1 MKLIPSIF
9 KNKETR
15 QQQQQQPLQ
24 YWPSS
29 CKQQPKTVSFR
40 GVGNDVMFKTVNS
53 VYFDPLAI
61 LETVETPESWFTK
74 SSESSA
80 CSFSS
85 ESEEHILNSATAS
98 GEDSLEM
105 ILRGIRSSERL
116 FFEPGDTS
124 SILKEEAKINQTNT
138 DTNDGLTFSPLKES
152 VVLAMESE
160 DPYVDFKSSMQEM
173 VETHGLKDWESLE
186 ELLGWY
192 LKMNGKKNHGFIVT
206 AFVDL
211 LLTLVSSSS
220 SSSSDTENSSSSFL
234 SASSSFST
242 LSSPLS
248 SSSSAVQ
255 IQKERQQIS

>member
-15 QQQQQQPLQ
+15 QQQQPLQ

-29 CKQQPKTVSFR
+29 CKQQPKTLSFR

-80 CSFSS
+80 CSFST

-98 GEDSLEM
+98 GEESLEM

-124 SILKEEAKINQTNT
+124 SILKEEAKINQTN
-138 DTNDGLTFSPLKES
+138 TNDGLTFSPLKES

-192 LKMNGKKNHGFIVT
+192 LKMNGKKNHGFIVS

-211 LLTLVSSSS
+211 LLGLVSSSSS

-248 SSSSAVQ
+248 SSSAAVQ